1 MHGLRSRS
9 TLLDIKALE
18 SAAAHGS
25 KELKERELVRGV
37 GGIEESI
44 LWRKE
49 LGLKTAGQG

>member
-18 SAAAHGS
+18 SAAADGS